1 MKRKRGQR
9 ARPEGEIRRSQVIGT
24 YGPGA
29 LVDLL
34 DHAVLVG
41 GLDFW
46 NYPSGRP
53 RPVVPEAR
61 LREKLMERLQ
71 ELDPP
76 IQLSA
81 AEPFRLPPAGDDQ
94 EPAPWNGIQALEFPE
109 WFVCQN
115 PGCRALV
122 RKNALDVKR
131 GRYVHACS
139 RNRTSETVPVRFV
152 AACRNGHVEDFPWP
166 LFAHFGAGERRA
178 GGAQQSYCPAPR
190 LRLEE
195 GATGDLSEIRVVC
208 AACSAWQPLSRAMIE
223 ELGVGCR
230 GRRPW
235 LGGEGNEECDQR
247 LRLLVRTASNAYFAQ
262 VVSALS
268 IPDPARELEEKVRSV
283 WDVLAGATEDTLP
296 AFRTIPKVE
305 AAISGYADAAVL
317 ATVGAV
323 SRDETPP
330 RPAIRTAEIRQL
342 RAQPEERRGEL
353 PQPDDDFFA
362 RRFEPAGGRPP
373 GIGRL
378 VLAHKLR
385 EVRVQVGFTRLEPVT
400 PDLQGEFDL
409 GVQSQRLGL
418 GADWLPASE
427 IRGEGVLIEL
437 DEEAVRRWEGRPEVI
452 ERDRELQAG
461 FAAWVAGLKTSR
473 VPPYPGVRFYLLHS
487 LSHLLITAI
496 SLHCGYPSSSI
507 RERLYCAPREED
519 VPMAGI
525 LLSTGTAG
533 TEGTLGGLVE
543 EGRRIDRH
551 LRRALEMGSLC
562 ANDPVCGSHSPRG
575 DYAERF
581 LEGAA
586 CHGCL
591 FVAEP
596 SCERFNLFLDRALV
610 VPTLGQDPRLAFFE
624 PPSSW

>member
-1 MKRKRGQR
+1 MSRKRWQA
-9 ARPEGEIRRSQVIGT
+9 ARPEGEIRRSQMVGT

-46 NYPSGRP
+46 NYPGKQAL
-53 RPVVPEAR
+53 PVVPEPR
-61 LREKLMERLQ
+61 LRESLMEQLRDL
-71 ELDPP
+71 EPP

-81 AEPFRLPPAGDDQ
+81 AQPFRLPPAGIDG
-94 EPAPWNGIQALEFPE
+94 EPARWNGIQALEFPQ
-109 WFVCQN
+109 WFVCQS
-115 PGCRALV
+115 PTCRALV
-122 RKNALDVKR
+122 RKNALDIKH
-131 GRYVHACS
+131 GRYVHTCGRDKTA
-139 RNRTSETVPVRFV
+139 ETVPVRFV

-166 LFAHFGAGERRA
+166 LFAHQRA
-178 GGAQQSYCPAPR
+178 SGHRCPAPR

-195 GATGDLSEIRVVC
+195 GATGDFSEIRVVC
-208 AACSAWQPLSRAMIE
+208 AACGAYQALSRAMIE
-223 ELGVGCR
+223 ELGLGCR
-230 GRRPW
+230 GHRPW
-235 LGGEGNEECDQR
+235 LGLDGREECDQR

-268 IPDPARELEEKVRSV
+268 IPDPARALEERVRTV
-283 WDVLAGATEDTLP
+283 WDVLAGAAAETLP
-296 AFRTIPKVE
+296 AFRTIPKV
-305 AAISGYADAAVL
+305 ASAIGGSTDAAVL
-317 ATVGAV
+317 AMVDAI
-323 SRDETPP
+323 RRQETPP
-330 RPAIRTAEIRQL
+330 RPPLRTAEIAQL
-342 RAQPEERRGEL
+342 RAQPDERPGEL
-353 PQPDDDFFA
+353 PRPDDDFFA
-362 RRFEPAGGRPP
+362 RRFVPASGLPTGVE
-373 GIGRL
+373 RL

-400 PDLQGEFDL
+400 PDLQGEYDL

-418 GADWLPASE
+418 ATDWLPASE

-437 DEEAVRRWEGRPEVI
+437 DEQVLHAWEGRPAVVA
-452 ERDRELQAG
+452 RDRDLQAG
-461 FAAWVAGLKTSR
+461 FEAWAHGLKSQR
-473 VPPYPGVRFYLLHS
+473 RPVYPGVRFYLLHS
-487 LSHLLITAI
+487 LSHLLINAI
-496 SLHCGYPSSSI
+496 SLHCGYPSASI
-507 RERLYCAPREED
+507 RERLYCAPHDDD
-519 VPMAGI
+519 VPMAAI
-525 LLSTGTAG
+525 LLSTGSAG

-543 EGRRIDRH
+543 EGRRIGRH
-551 LRRALEMGSLC
+551 LHRALEMGSLC

-610 VPTLGQDPRLAFFE
+610 VPTLGQDPGLAYFE
-624 PPSSW
+624 APPV